1 MRNIDNIS
9 IRFSGLLTTLLTV
22 LFVGLRLT
30 NYINWSW
37 WWVLSPLW
45 IPIVLVILLIILFGI
60 MYCLAR

>member
-1 MRNIDNIS
+1 MEKINIK
-9 IRFSGLLTTLLTV
+9 FSGLLTTLLTV

-45 IPIVLVILLIILFGI
+45 IPMVLIILLILLIGVV
-60 MYCLAR
+60 YCLKG